1 MRTRIRLTPDEGGE
15 AFVAR
20 LAPSQASALR
30 EALMLLRSGESGDA
44 VLALR
49 LGADRA
55 TVDDLVDR
63 LGDDGGRSRDI
74 PFSASELHTL
84 HSALTAVAT
93 MFLAHGRYFSEEPFH
108 ERIGCY
114 REDADALALGIAD
127 ALIEARPQPGS

>member
-1 MRTRIRLTPDEGGE
+1 M
-15 AFVAR
+15 AR
-20 LAPSQASALR
+20 LAPSQAAALR
-30 EALMLLRSGESGDA
+30 EALVMLRSRESGDA

-63 LGDDGGRSRDI
+63 LANDGGRSRDI

-84 HSALTAVAT
+84 HCALTTVAT